1 MNLLK
6 TSELND
12 DNFNLFLSL
21 FEDYQEKKL
30 EEFEIK
36 KLKNDIFNSNWFLK
50 VFISFH
56 DNKMVWFMFL
66 VKSYSSYKLKDYYYL
81 QDFFVQKNYRS
92 KWFWTKMFEYL
103 INFSKK
109 NNLPRLTW
117 MTNQKNLKAQKFYDN
132 YDVDKTWLFYKLNID
147 LWK

>member
-36 KLKNDIFNSNWFLK
+36 KLKNDIFNSN
-50 VFISFH
+50 
-56 DNKMVWFMFL
+56 
-66 VKSYSSYKLKDYYYL
+66 
-81 QDFFVQKNYRS
+81 
-92 KWFWTKMFEYL
+92 
-103 INFSKK
+103 
-109 NNLPRLTW
+109 
-117 MTNQKNLKAQKFYDN
+117 
-132 YDVDKTWLFYKLNID
+132 
-147 LWK
+147 